1 MMCLSIYMNIPLLFR
16 EHLSD
21 MLHCH
26 VERLM
31 MLVIRRRCQVNLRVM
46 GLVRI

>member
-1 MMCLSIYMNIPLLFR
+1 MLYLSVYMNIPLLFC

-21 MLHCH
+21 RLHCH

-31 MLVIRRRCQVNLRVM
+31 MLVIRRRCQVSLWEM